1 MECIKKKSYMVIDGI
16 QFASDIFVNK
26 ANETDN
32 LAKVLGFNPIMA
44 TINKECSQKNT
55 ISVNIN
61 LYYE

>member
-1 MECIKKKSYMVIDGI
+1 MVIDGI

-44 TINKECSQKNT
+44 IIYNAQKN
-55 ISVNIN
+55 IQ
-61 LYYE
+61 LE